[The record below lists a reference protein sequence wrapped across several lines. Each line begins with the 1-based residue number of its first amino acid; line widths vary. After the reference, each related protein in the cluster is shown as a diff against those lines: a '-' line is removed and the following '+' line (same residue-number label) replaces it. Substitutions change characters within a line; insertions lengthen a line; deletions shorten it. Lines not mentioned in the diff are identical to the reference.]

1 MTDLQRQ
8 INELEE
14 QTELFQLVVDLQ
26 KKQLNDLNYKNVL
39 LEANLQ
45 MSLKREG
52 ELKQKTDSP
61 PSVHDTS
68 VFENRISE
76 LEMDLENFRS
86 DNILKTQEL
95 GELKVSFSTQT
106 DELNNNRKII
116 EELQGKNSE
125 LTLVAKNYNRDM
137 DNVREEKRKAEENL
151 NRDINEVLEQKRKLD
166 ITNSKLSYEHTKM
179 SNIYQDF
186 LKNSKN
192 NSLRS
197 AVKTLEEQISDVED
211 VWEEAAA
218 G

>member
-1 MTDLQRQ
+1 MTDLQKQ

-125 LTLVAKNYNRDM
+125 LALVAKNNNRDM
-137 DNVREEKRKAEENL
+137 NS
-151 NRDINEVLEQKRKLD
+151 VLEQKRELD